1 MRYLMFSIPS
11 GTRSSPSPEQ
21 RAELSRLVEAA
32 IASGSLLARGNLSPS
47 QEERHVVS
55 NGGRVTVTDGPFA
68 ESTEVIAGF
77 AVFELPSQE
86 AAIDTAKQLLRLTGD
101 GVVTVRPLLD

>member
-11 GTRSSPSPEQ
+11 ATRPSPGPEQ
-21 RAELSRLVEAA
+21 RAELSQLVEAA
-32 IASGSLLARGNLSPS
+32 IASGRLLTRGDLSPAR
-47 QEERHVVS
+47 EEAYVVYT
-55 NGGRVTVTDGPFA
+55 GGRLTVTDGPFA

-86 AAIDTAKQLLRLTGD
+86 AAIDTAKQLLRLAGD
-101 GVVTVRPLLD
+101 GVVTLRPLLD

>member
-11 GTRSSPSPEQ
+11 ATRSSPGPEQ
-21 RAELSRLVEAA
+21 RAELSQLVEAA
-32 IASGSLLARGNLSPS
+32 IASGSLLARGKWSAR
-47 QEERHVVS
+47 EDAHVTS
-55 NGGRVTVTDGPFA
+55 TAGKVTVTDGPFA

-86 AAIDTAKQLLRLTGD
+86 AAIDTAKQLLQLAGD
-101 GVVTVRPLLD
+101 GVVTVCPLLD